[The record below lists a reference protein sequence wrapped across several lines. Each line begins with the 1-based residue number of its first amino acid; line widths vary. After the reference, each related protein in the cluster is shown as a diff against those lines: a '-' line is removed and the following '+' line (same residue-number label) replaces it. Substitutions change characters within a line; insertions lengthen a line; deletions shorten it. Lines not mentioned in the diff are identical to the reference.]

1 MAPLWRISTV
11 LRPCSSAWLHSWASR
26 VSGGVP
32 ASVAAG
38 CAGAGRRPAV
48 AGVLSGVL
56 RIVFS

>member
-26 VSGGVP
+26 VSGGV
-32 ASVAAG
+32 AAG